1 MTSPD
6 CREAVVV
13 VLQLEVLPLLPL
25 PLLPLLPG
33 PLGRLC
39 LREKETACFRPAELI

>member
-1 MTSPD
+1 ML
-6 CREAVVV
+6 
-13 VLQLEVLPLLPL
+13 LQLEALPPLP

>member
-6 CREAVVV
+6 CREAVVLL
-13 VLQLEVLPLLPL
+13 LQLEALPLLPL
-25 PLLPLLPG
+25 PLPLLPG

-39 LREKETACFRPAELI
+39 LREKETACFRPVELI

>member
-13 VLQLEVLPLLPL
+13 LQLEALPLL

>member
-13 VLQLEVLPLLPL
+13 LQLEALPLPLLPL
-25 PLLPLLPG
+25 PLPLLPG